1 MGFKTKFGFVFLEAV
16 GSAPEGWGINRDKN
30 LGQGGFTGSLSVGC

>member
-30 LGQGGFTGSLSVGC
+30 LGQRGFTGSLSVGC